1 MCENNWFYQNI
12 ELIQFRMQ
20 LVITSDIKSEGHQ
33 VDLLVEV
40 FSISYFNQISFLN
53 ERIYV
58 LNISYI
64 KFYFLISTKE

>member
-40 FSISYFNQISFLN
+40 FSISYSNQVSFLN